1 MQRIGRA
8 LHINSNKN
16 IILKAEKLPEIGCR
30 VVDKNQKSVGTVFD
44 IFGPVSAPYI
54 SVKPYTEETHHLV
67 NHFLFI
73 APSVKSSLKNKK
85 KKEIK

>member
-16 IILKAEKLPEIGCR
+16 IILKAEKLPKLGCR
-30 VVDKNQKSVGTVFD
+30 VVDKDQKLVGTVFD

-54 SVKPYTEETHHLV
+54 SVKPYAGETHHLV

-73 APSVKSSLKNKK
+73 APSVKSFLKNRK